1 MNGTTAAATKPL
13 AKRPQERRYTIE
25 EYLALEE
32 TSLVNHE
39 FDNGKLIPMAGGT
52 PLHSLIKANAVTT
65 LNNQIR
71 KARRDYLVFNSDI
84 RIYLPEFN
92 RGVMPDAA
100 VVVGEPYFSVEQP
113 VGLLLNP
120 TLVVEVLSEGNET
133 YDRGEKFAR
142 YRTLPSL
149 LEYVLVAQDAPRV
162 ETFVKQNGKWII
174 NEPSEGLDTVA
185 ELISL
190 GVSLPLKEIYW
201 NTPLGPK
208 KRKRRGA

>member
-13 AKRPQERRYTIE
+13 AKRSQERRYTIE

-32 TSLVNHE
+32 DSLVNYE
-39 FDNGKLIPMAGGT
+39 FDNGKRIPMAGGT
-52 PLHSLIKANAVTT
+52 PLHSLIKARVVHV
-65 LNNQIR
+65 LIQKID
-71 KARRDYLVFNSDI
+71 KANKGHLVFNSDI

-100 VVVGEPYFSVEQP
+100 VVVGDPYFSVEHP

-149 LEYVLVAQDAPRV
+149 LEYVLVAQDAARV
-162 ETFVKQNGKWII
+162 ETFVKQNGKWVI
-174 NEPSEGLDTVA
+174 NEPSEGLDAVA
-185 ELISL
+185 ELSSL
-190 GVSLPLKEIYW
+190 GVSLPLKEIYR
-201 NTPLGPK
+201 NTPLAPK
-208 KRKRRGA
+208 KRKRRG